1 MVLNLKGHG
10 EVCLPESACEN
21 APIIYTLRR
30 TMKEDPLFGFNK
42 DMQLKLEE
50 HYWTILMFYKF

>member
-30 TMKEDPLFGFNK
+30 TMKEDTLFGFNK

-50 HYWTILMFYKF
+50 HYWTI